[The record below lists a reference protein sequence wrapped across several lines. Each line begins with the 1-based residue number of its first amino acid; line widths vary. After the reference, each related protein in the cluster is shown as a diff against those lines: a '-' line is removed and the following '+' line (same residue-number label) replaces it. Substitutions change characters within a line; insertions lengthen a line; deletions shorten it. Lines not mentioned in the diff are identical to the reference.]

1 MKETLGNSEGEQASS
16 NTEDSGVS
24 CPTCGNTFDSEQGMK
39 SHHTQAHGESL
50 VKIERVCEECGEKY
64 QTELGYADQSRFCSR
79 ECWNSWQKG
88 RSKPSLSG
96 ENNPSWKGGK
106 VTLEC
111 EWCDDPY
118 KIDPHAADESR
129 FCSRE
134 CYGAWQKENLTG
146 EDHHNW
152 KGGKDTLEC
161 EVCGSEFEVK
171 PSKSGKRRFCSR
183 ICHNT
188 FRKGQTVPHLQDG
201 NDCKPPTFSG
211 ENHPSWKGGKVTLE
225 CEVCGDEFQVK
236 ASHADDRRTC
246 SYECK
251 GDLQSREITGEDH
264 PRWKEKQALEC
275 DLCGEEYTVEP
286 HREDETR
293 FCSDECWKK
302 YISVERIVVECDHCE
317 DEFTIPATKVEERR
331 FCSQECYG
339 EWISIHRTGQDSPNW
354 RGGKSIYDAV
364 KKQFHGPS
372 WQTRRKHH
380 RQQEPKCQVCGTI
393 EDLDVHHIVPIMSGG
408 TNDEWNLM
416 TLCVSCHNRAEAFTR
431 EYIEPVLIED

>member
-16 NTEDSGVS
+16 NTEDSGVT

-50 VKIERVCEECGEKY
+50 AKIERVCEECGEKY
-64 QTELGYADQSRFCSR
+64 QTESGYADQSRFCSR

-111 EWCDDPY
+111 EWCDDSY

-129 FCSRE
+129 FCSQE
-134 CYGAWQKENLTG
+134 CHGAWQKANLTG
-146 EDHHNW
+146 EKHHNW
-152 KGGKDTLEC
+152 KGKVTIEC
-161 EVCGSEFEVK
+161 DECNDEFDVT
-171 PSKSGKRRFCSR
+171 PSKGEERRFCSQD
-183 ICHNT
+183 CWNT
-188 FRKGQTVPHLQDG
+188 WRSK
-201 NDCKPPTFSG
+201 NIRG
-211 ENHPSWKGGKVTLE
+211 EDHPSWKGGKVTLE
-225 CEVCGDEFQVK
+225 CEVCGDEFQVR
-236 ASHADDRRTC
+236 ASHADDRRAC
-246 SYECK
+246 SWECK
-251 GDLQSREITGEDH
+251 GAWRSEGFTGEDH
-264 PRWKEKQALEC
+264 PRWKEKQTLEC
-275 DLCGEEYTVEP
+275 DFCGEEYTVEP

-293 FCSDECWKK
+293 FCSEECWED
-302 YISVERIVVECDHCE
+302 YISVERTVVECDHCD
-317 DEFTIPATKVEERR
+317 DEFTIPATKAEQRR
-331 FCSQECYG
+331 FCSQKCYG
-339 EWISIHRTGQDSPNW
+339 QWISVHRTGQDSPNW

-372 WQTRRKHH
+372 WQTRRKYH
-380 RQQEPKCQVCGTI
+380 RQQEPECHICGTT
-393 EDLDVHHIVPIMSGG
+393 EKLNVHHIIPIMSGG
-408 TNDEWNLM
+408 TNDKWNLM